1 MKTEIRN
8 VDDGEMLEVKVCID
22 GICKSGLVSSMHLV
36 APKAH
41 QLEEAINREAA
52 AAYAPLHD
60 A

>member
-36 APKAH
+36 TPKAH
-41 QLEEAINREAA
+41 QLEDAIMRESA
-52 AAYAPLHD
+52 AAYVD
-60 A
+60 S